1 MITRKDVDT
10 GASLKLTEYKCI
22 FEKVFLPLRYEKED
36 AKNII
41 SFNTI
46 FIGHMRLFTNL

>member
-10 GASLKLTEYKCI
+10 GASSKLMAFLCI
-22 FEKVFLPLRYEKED
+22 FEKVFLPLRYEKD
-36 AKNII
+36 DTKNII